1 MPTTST
7 PDTTRPQAAVPGGLG
22 ELYAMKERLD
32 RAFYDE
38 ATPPRDLAA
47 ISRRL
52 LEISERIRSAQ
63 VEEAERVVDDEQPRD
78 EAWTGV

>member
-1 MPTTST
+1 MPTTPST
-7 PDTTRPQAAVPGGLG
+7 DTTTATPAAPGGLG

-38 ATPPRDLAA
+38 TTPPRDLAA

-52 LEISERIRSAQ
+52 LEISERIRAAQ